1 MSHLH
6 LYPLLA
12 SVRTLAVALALAA
25 VSLQA
30 QSQSLYFP
38 PLGNNIWQTVSPAS
52 LGWCTPY
59 LDSLRTFLDE
69 RHTKAFIVLKDG
81 RIAVEYYFD
90 NFTRDS
96 IWYWASAGKT
106 LTAFMIGQ
114 VQEDGLLNIHQPSAQ
129 WLGAGWTS
137 APPHKEALITVRHQ
151 LTMSTGLETDIPDLD
166 CTSPACLLY
175 RADAGTRW
183 FYHNAPYT
191 LLTNILTNATGQTLN
206 AYFASKIRNRVG
218 MRGLWVQIGYNQVY
232 FSDAR
237 SMARFGLMI
246 LNRGTWA
253 TDTLLRDTAYF
264 QAMTTPSQS
273 LNPSYGYLWWL
284 NGQAGY
290 CLPGV
295 DIQFPGWLIPNA
307 PADLIAALGKN
318 DQKLYVVP
326 SLNMVVVRM
335 GESASGMTPVLSS
348 FDNQLWGW
356 LRLLFCNNVTANADW
371 PAAPAPRIFPNLA
384 RQHLWV
390 DLPDPSRPV
399 EVLLFDRTGRLLFR
413 KQNCTYIQLP
423 PLPAGIYLAHI
434 RYDAQVYTQR
444 LILLPQ

>member
-1 MSHLH
+1 MR
-6 LYPLLA
+6 A
-12 SVRTLAVALALAA
+12 LAVALALTAA
-25 VSLQA
+25 GLQA
-30 QSQSLYFP
+30 QVQPLYFP
-38 PLGNNIWQTVSPAS
+38 PLSGNTWQTVSPAS

-69 RHTKAFIVLKDG
+69 RHTKAFIILKDG

-114 VQEDGLLNIHQPSAQ
+114 AQEDGLVNIHQPSAQ
-129 WLGAGWTS
+129 WLGTGWTS

-166 CTSPACLLY
+166 CTLPACLLY

-191 LLTNILTNATGQTLN
+191 LLTNVLTSATGQTLN
-206 AYFASKIRNRVG
+206 AYFIGKIRNRLG
-218 MRGLWVQIGYNQVY
+218 MRGLWIQTGYNQVY

-246 LNRGTWA
+246 LNRGVWA
-253 TDTLLRDTAYF
+253 ADTLLRDTAYF

-290 CLPGV
+290 RLPGV
-295 DIQFPGWLIPNA
+295 GIQFPGWLIPNA
-307 PADLIAALGKN
+307 PADLMAALGKD
-318 DQKLYVVP
+318 DQKLYVIP

-335 GESASGMTPVLSS
+335 GESAGGVTPALSS
-348 FDNQLWGW
+348 FDNQLWGR
-356 LRLLFCNNVTANADW
+356 LRQLFCNVTANLDW
-371 PAAPAPRIFPNLA
+371 PVARSPRIFPNPA

-390 DLPDPSRPV
+390 DVPDPGRSF
-399 EVLLFDRTGRLLFR
+399 EVLLFDRAGRLLHR
-413 KQNCTYIQLP
+413 EQNQTHIQLP
-423 PLPAGIYLAHI
+423 VLPAGVYLARI
-434 RYDAQVYTQR
+434 RYDDRVYTQR
-444 LILLPQ
+444 LVLLPR